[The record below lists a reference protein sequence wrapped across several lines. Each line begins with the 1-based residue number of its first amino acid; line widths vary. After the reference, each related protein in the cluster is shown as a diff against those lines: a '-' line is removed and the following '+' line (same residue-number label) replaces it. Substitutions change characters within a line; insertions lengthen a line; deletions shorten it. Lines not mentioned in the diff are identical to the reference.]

1 LPTFKLPTLPKINWM
16 TKWFS
21 IKVPVIAKPAPCVA
35 PTQCPPAPT
44 PCQQATP
51 CQEVEQGTNQ
61 QPEKIHH
68 GNNIIVIEEEDI
80 KTKPSTVY

>member
-1 LPTFKLPTLPKINWM
+1 M

-35 PTQCPPAPT
+35 STSCPPAPT

-51 CQEVEQGTNQ
+51 CEEVPQGTNQ
-61 QPEKIHH
+61 QPAELHKQGIKQPVELHNY
-68 GNNIIVIEEEDI
+68 GASIIGTEDEDMPP
-80 KTKPSTVY
+80 KPKVG